1 MIGVY
6 FLEIVF
12 TFWEVKCSFTLHLY
26 HMCQIQTELIFR
38 RISIL
43 SFNQISSCAWPATS
57 QLLCTL
63 PGFHTC
69 VRLFFVLIWK
79 KWLLEKCLHAVFI
92 VCPVCP
98 EMRFESAPLTV
109 SLGPLLP
116 CPVER
121 QEHVPAG
128 SWWGNK
134 GEIALGALSLH
145 TLEWG
150 LYLGPHGWH
159 PQE

>member
-1 MIGVY
+1 MFI
-6 FLEIVF
+6 FLKLCSHFGKWNAVLLSIR
-12 TFWEVKCSFTLHLY
+12 TICVKYKLNWFL
-26 HMCQIQTELIFR
+26 
-38 RISIL
+38 ISIL
-43 SFNQISSCAWPATS
+43 SFNQISSCAWPAAS

-79 KWLLEKCLHAVFI
+79 KWLLEKCLHTVFI

-109 SLGPLLP
+109 SFGLPPP